1 MKKTVYNLVA
11 VFCIGF
17 VVSFLCVNFFAV
29 RNNPTEE
36 VQPVLADTL
45 PLENGGEV
53 NIELINGVKYVHV
66 KYVDFQ
72 YITKKRSKSK
82 KIVESLE
89 ALFARLEG

>member
-1 MKKTVYNLVA
+1 MIKKIYNFVA
-11 VFCIGF
+11 VFCVGF
-17 VVSFLCVNFFAV
+17 ALIFILNTLLSVNNTQEKVV
-29 RNNPTEE
+29 
-36 VQPVLADTL
+36 PVLADTL

-53 NIELINGVKYVHV
+53 NIEVINGVKYVHV
-66 KYVDFQ
+66 KYADFQ